1 MWVWRNLHGDALR
14 QVDFVPLSCSKVTCL
29 QVCSSPGRVP
39 RSTIFVR
46 EPGHVV
52 TYEEVSNTDSSQ
64 QRPAV
69 AGVLSPKLILQI
81 QGVHAIRVPSQD
93 LGTVEHSGG
102 SMRKALASILSTP
115 KNKTAH

>member
-1 MWVWRNLHGDALR
+1 M
-14 QVDFVPLSCSKVTCL
+14 
-29 QVCSSPGRVP
+29 
-39 RSTIFVR
+39 
-46 EPGHVV
+46 V
-52 TYEEVSNTDSSQ
+52 TYGEVSNTDSSQ

-93 LGTVEHSGG
+93 LGTVEHGGG